1 MTVGLVIQVVI
12 AGLAAG
18 AVYGLVAIGFTLVHR
33 LTSVLQFAHGDLV
46 GGSLF
51 LAIVIQSGT
60 GPVTATSPSVVRY
73 LLAVVV
79 TLAAAAVAS
88 VLVYS
93 FVLRPFSR
101 RGSAIGWIG
110 GTVALAFVVQ
120 GALAAAFPRE
130 AYVITDPFPFSRW
143 RPIGLPSG
151 ASLPPRT
158 LFVLAIGM
166 ILAAGAGIL
175 LTRSRFGRAVS
186 AIASEPLGAQIVG
199 LPVGRLT
206 ALAFALAGILAA
218 AAGLIGTPSAG
229 SVGTQTGLLLGLK
242 AIAAAL
248 IGGLASP
255 LRVFVAALGVGVV
268 ESAVATLHVPGFPR
282 LALGAAW
289 RDIAPLLIAVLVVVV
304 RSRRDLTE
312 AVE

>member
-1 MTVGLVIQVVI
+1 MTVGLVIQVII

-18 AVYGLVAIGFTLVHR
+18 AVYGLVAIGFTLVYR

-51 LAIVIQSGT
+51 LALVIASGT
-60 GPVTATSPSVVRY
+60 GPVTATSPSVLRY

-79 TLAAAAVAS
+79 TLVAAAIAG
-88 VLVYS
+88 VLVS
-93 FVLRPFSR
+93 MLLRPFSR
-101 RGSAIGWIG
+101 LGSAIGWIG
-110 GTVALAFVVQ
+110 ATVALAFVVQ

-130 AYVITDPFPFSRW
+130 AYVITDPFPFSHW

-158 LFVLAIGM
+158 LFVLLAGVA
-166 ILAAGAGIL
+166 LAAGAGVL
-175 LTRSRFGRAVS
+175 LSRSRFGRAVS
-186 AIASEPLGAQIVG
+186 AISSEPLGAQIVG
-199 LPVGRLT
+199 LPVDRLT
-206 ALAFALAGILAA
+206 AIAFALAGVLAA
-218 AAGLIGTPSAG
+218 AAALIGTPSAG
-229 SVGTQTGLLLGLK
+229 AVTTQTGLLLGLK

-248 IGGLASP
+248 IGGLSSP
-255 LRVFVAALGVGVV
+255 ARVFVAALGVGVV

-282 LALGAAW
+282 LAFGPAW
-289 RDIAPLLIAVLVVVV
+289 RDIAPLLIAILVVVL

>member
-1 MTVGLVIQVVI
+1 MTAGLVIQVVI

-18 AVYGLVAIGFTLVHR
+18 AVYGLVAIGFTLVYR

-60 GPVTATSPSVVRY
+60 APVTATSPSVLRY
-73 LLAVVV
+73 LLAVVL
-79 TLAAAAVAS
+79 TLAAAALAGA
-88 VLVYS
+88 LLYT
-93 FVLRPFSR
+93 FVLRPFTR
-101 RGSAIGWIG
+101 RGAAIGWIG
-110 GTVALAFVVQ
+110 ATVALAFVIQ

-130 AYVITDPFPFSRW
+130 AYVITDPFPFSSW
-143 RPIGLPSG
+143 RPIGLPGG

-158 LFVLAIGM
+158 LFVLVIGVA
-166 ILAAGAGIL
+166 LAAGIGLL

-186 AIASEPLGAQIVG
+186 AISSEPLGAQIVG
-199 LPVGRLT
+199 LPVDRLT
-206 ALAFALAGILAA
+206 AIAFALAGILAA
-218 AAGLIGTPSAG
+218 AAGLIGTPSSG
-229 SVGTQTGLLLGLK
+229 TIGTQTGLLLGLK

-255 LRVFVAALGVGVV
+255 GRVFVAALGVGVI
-268 ESAVATLHVPGFPR
+268 ESAVATLHVPGVPR
-282 LALGAAW
+282 LALGPAW
-289 RDIAPLLIAVLVVVV
+289 RDIAPLLIAVLVVVL